1 MPLHNFNHFISW
13 PDFISRTSR
22 PTNVSEDAQIHP
34 EIRPGKIKLASKG
47 KAVTIAEVDISIGLV
62 KSDCWVVES
71 KKSDYLL
78 NHEQKHYDIVAIS
91 AREFYNALLKMSA
104 SSTHELQTMVTN
116 LQENVQKRV
125 AEVDAR
131 YDDQTKHSLDKTIQ
145 DSWDKKIAAE
155 KQKPDGSIDNLP

>member
-1 MPLHNFNHFISW
+1 M
-13 PDFISRTSR
+13 
-22 PTNVSEDAQIHP
+22 
-34 EIRPGKIKLASKG
+34 
-47 KAVTIAEVDISIGLV
+47 TIAEVDISIGLV